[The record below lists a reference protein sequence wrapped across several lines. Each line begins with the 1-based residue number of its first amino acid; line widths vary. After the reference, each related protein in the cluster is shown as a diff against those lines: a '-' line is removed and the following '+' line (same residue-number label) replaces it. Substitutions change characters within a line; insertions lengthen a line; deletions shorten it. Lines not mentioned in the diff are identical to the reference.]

1 MQNMKSF
8 LFLQTLGAGEVII
21 IAFVLIFFYIILI
34 CLNARNNGREF
45 RKSNDR
51 VIFGICGGIAEYLD
65 VSSFLVRFVF
75 VCSGVGI
82 GLYLFLA
89 IVMRD

>member
-1 MQNMKSF
+1 MKSF
-8 LFLQTLGAGEVII
+8 LFLQNLGAGDVII
-21 IAFVLIFFYIILI
+21 IALVFIFFFIIR
-34 CLNARNNGREF
+34 CLVNAGKSGRPL

-51 VIFGICGGIAEYLD
+51 IICGVCGGIAEYLD

-82 GLYLFLA
+82 GFYLFLA

>member
-1 MQNMKSF
+1 M
-8 LFLQTLGAGEVII
+8 
-21 IAFVLIFFYIILI
+21 
-34 CLNARNNGREF
+34 

-51 VIFGICGGIAEYLD
+51 IICGVCGGIAEYLD

-82 GLYLFLA
+82 EAFTCSWQSS
-89 IVMRD
+89 